1 MNTASAK
8 EFYQQVFNQTATKLP
23 ARGSDRVQRLRRSAL
38 ARLATLGFP
47 GAGDEAWKYTRLTSF
62 EKQRFDVVTKNQITI
77 GEAVFKALAQSNDL
91 SGYKLVFI
99 DGYYVPDLSSGRQ
112 LPDGASLIPLG
123 RALEQED
130 EIVIQALEQAS
141 EHVSNGFEALNLA
154 YLSDGVSL
162 QLAKNSI
169 VPEPINLIFINQGRE
184 NSSAYLRN
192 LITLEPG
199 SQASVTETYIG
210 LADNS
215 YFTNSRTDV
224 MVGENAKLDFY
235 SLQQQ
240 GKSATHVAGLKIAQQ
255 ANSRFAYHCF
265 MLGGQLARQDFEST
279 LAGEGAECLVNA
291 LLLGQGRQHIDFHT
305 RIEHAMPH
313 NSSREYVR
321 GILDERARGVLD
333 GKVIVQPQAQKTD
346 ARLETANLLLSRHAE
361 MDVKPQLEI
370 YADDVKCSHGATVG
384 QLDDNAL
391 FYLRTRGL
399 DESTARALMTYA
411 FATDILGRVPLAA
424 LRSSFEQRLLSRLPQ
439 ALHIKELL

>member
-47 GAGDEAWKYTRLTSF
+47 TAGDEAWKYTRLTSF
-62 EKQRFDVVTKNQITI
+62 ENKRFDVVAKNEITL
-77 GEAVFKALAQSNDL
+77 GDAVLEALAKNIDL
-91 SGYKLVFI
+91 SGYKLVFV
-99 DGYYVPDLSSGRQ
+99 DGYYAPDLSNGGQ
-112 LPDGASLIPLG
+112 LPKGVSLISLG

-130 EIVIQALEQAS
+130 ELVIQALERVS
-141 EHVSNGFEALNLA
+141 ESISNGFEALNLA

-162 QLAKNSI
+162 QLAKNS
-169 VPEPINLIFINQGRE
+169 VLPEPINLIFINQGRE

-192 LITLEPG
+192 LITLETG
-199 SQASVTETYIG
+199 SQASITETYIG

-215 YFTNSRTDV
+215 YFTNSRTDI
-224 MVGENAKLDFY
+224 MVGENAELDFY
-235 SLQQQ
+235 TLQQQ
-240 GKSATHVAGLKIAQQ
+240 GKSATHVAGLKIDQQ
-255 ANSRFAYHCF
+255 ANSRFAHHCF
-265 MLGGQLARQDFEST
+265 MLGGQLARQDFESM

-291 LLLGQGRQHIDFHT
+291 LLLGQGRQHIDLHT
-305 RIEHAMPH
+305 RIEHAVPRC
-313 NSSREYVR
+313 SSREYVR

-333 GKVIVQPQAQKTD
+333 GKVIVKPQAQKTN

-399 DESTARALMTYA
+399 DESTARNLMTYA
-411 FATDILGRVPLAA
+411 FAADILSRVPLAA
-424 LRSSFEQRLLSRLPQ
+424 LRSSFEQHLLSRMPQ